1 MRHISNEVGARA
13 ALLYQEIRRCLGLR
27 GGRTVSGT
35 KWIYKTM
42 SELSERFGF
51 SVRDIQRHL
60 KRLVDLGWL
69 KRERLDAKKDWDQ
82 TYWYSYGEV
91 DPFTSAKSCPVREW
105 QPDGFKGGNTAG
117 SSSSSRNRQTGGGRQ
132 RRREQSSEQQEQP
145 CAHAPDA
152 EATQKLIKQQEALV
166 VGDPVK
172 GLQQAREMMRK
183 GDPSPRETAET
194 QVETS
199 VVQSSSRISPPSPGQ
214 SQLPGKDQPH
224 PEQASSAICGS
235 LAFDQ
240 LGVSALAPD
249 RGLNQPYPPSFSF
262 SR

>member
-1 MRHISNEVGARA
+1 MAYVQLAQLTGCASTAQLLHDICRRLPLVGGADHDGHHWIWLSAREASEVLNCARNTA
-13 ALLYQEIRRCLGLR
+13 AAA
-27 GGRTVSGT
+27 
-35 KWIYKTM
+35 
-42 SELSERFGF
+42 
-51 SVRDIQRHL
+51 L
-60 KRLVDLGWL
+60 KRLVEAGFLIREKLGENQ
-69 KRERLDAKKDWDQ
+69 RYGRNRS
-82 TYWYSYGEV
+82 WYYRPGPQCPE
-91 DPFTSAKSCPVREW
+91 FLLGKPVRTRRA
-105 QPDGFKGGNTAG
+105 PSCSTAAQ
-117 SSSSSRNRQTGGGRQ
+117 SSRTTFKNH
-132 RRREQSSEQQEQP
+132 QQKRVANAQNEQP

-172 GLQQAREMMRK
+172 GLQQAREMMRR
-183 GDPSPRETAET
+183 GAPVPAETAET

-199 VVQSSSRISPPSPGQ
+199 VVQSSGRISPPSPGQ

-224 PEQASSAICGS
+224 PEQASSAVCGS